1 MANTSTIKSLDELR
15 IAAISVIRKSEKR
28 PDEARIYDSIKIFL
42 ENYDIDDSL
51 FWKRMKYLEENEV
64 IYKKPTINGN
74 PLYVSKRNRE
84 TVSSP
89 IDQIPVINSS
99 NNSVLTP
106 TPPPPPPGPPRQSL
120 QNKQRY

>member
-1 MANTSTIKSLDELR
+1 
-15 IAAISVIRKSEKR
+15 
-28 PDEARIYDSIKIFL
+28 
-42 ENYDIDDSL
+42 
-51 FWKRMKYLEENEV
+51 MKYLEENEV

-106 TPPPPPPGPPRQSL
+106 PPPPPGPPRQSL